1 MTQPLNSA
9 PEAAEPLGEMER
21 TEQGQV
27 GADSQADDA
36 LSQNEASFRRLVE
49 FAPDVIYRW
58 RMPPK
63 AGYDYVSPSIEQL
76 TGYSA
81 AELVADPAL
90 GIEIVHPADRLVTS
104 EIMSAAGKHAG
115 PYTVRWL
122 RRDGGITWAE
132 HHVAPIRDDNGE
144 VVAIEGIARDVTVR
158 VESDRRLAESEA
170 RLRHLDERSI
180 DMIYRFR
187 FLPEPGFEYVSGGV
201 TAITGW
207 APDDFYS
214 DPGLMFRM
222 LHPDEREK
230 AAALMQDPTDELHQ
244 LRLRLRH
251 RDGHWVWTEHRTVPV
266 VDEHG
271 VLIASEAIARDI
283 SEQVRAEAELV
294 ESERIS
300 RSVLES
306 IPGPTIVLD
315 ANGVIS
321 MANRAWD
328 EYMTASGT
336 EAARYGV
343 GADYMAACDQAALG
357 GVQSAA
363 EVAAGVRAVLA
374 GAHDSFQ
381 LDYPASG
388 VDDDRWFSLN
398 VSPMRTETGGAV
410 VLHDDITDR
419 KRYEEQLRHQ
429 ALHDPLTSLPN
440 RALLSDRLGGAI
452 GRAQRD
458 GTEVGVLLLDVD
470 GFKVVNDA
478 LGHAAGDELL
488 MSMAAR
494 LAHLVR
500 PGDTVARLGG
510 DEFVVLCEALAGRH
524 EASAVAARIVTGLA
538 VPLRQPDGGDLNI
551 TVSVGVA
558 IGDGA
563 TSADALLRDA
573 DAAMYH
579 AKERG
584 RNRFEMF
591 EAGLGGRAFARLT
604 LEETLRRA
612 IENSEFRLFYQPVV
626 ELQSGV
632 CVGME
637 ALLRWAHPVR
647 GLLLPDEFLSVAEET
662 GLIVPIGDWV
672 LREACQQRRRWQ
684 QSHPHATPLPISVN
698 VSAQQMKRPRFAHE
712 AAAAIADAGIT
723 PHEIVL
729 ELTER
734 TLMDASVIPT
744 AVLLHDLG
752 VRLAVDDFGIGYSSL
767 SYLKTLPIDQL
778 KIDQSFV
785 AELGRNP
792 IDTAIVSAVV
802 SMTRALGIVALA
814 EGVETPNQ
822 RDELLTLGCELA
834 QGFLYARPAPP
845 EQLDSFLGGVDPAS
859 DEQERLRHSDH
870 RSHRLRVVG

>member
-1 MTQPLNSA
+1 
-9 PEAAEPLGEMER
+9 MER
-21 TEQGQV
+21 TEHRQAG
-27 GADSQADDA
+27 SQDDDA
-36 LSQNEASFRRLVE
+36 LRQSEASFRRLVE
-49 FAPDVIYRW
+49 YAPDVIYRW
-58 RMPPK
+58 RMRPNP
-63 AGYDYVSPSIEQL
+63 GYDYVSPSIEQL

-81 AELVADPAL
+81 AELCADPAL
-90 GIEIVHPADRLVTS
+90 AVEIVYPADRLVTV
-104 EIMSAAGKHAG
+104 EILSAAGKHAG
-115 PYTVRWL
+115 PYIVRWQ

-132 HHVAPIRDDNGE
+132 HHVVPIRDDGGE
-144 VVAIEGIARDVTVR
+144 VVAVEGIARDVTVR

-170 RLRHLDERSI
+170 RLRHLDERAI

-187 FLPEPGFEYVSGGV
+187 FLPEPGFDYVSGGV
-201 TAITGW
+201 EVITGW
-207 APDDFYS
+207 TPDDFYA

-222 LHPDEREK
+222 LHPDDRDN
-230 AAALMQDPTDELHQ
+230 ATTMMQDPTDELHQ
-244 LRLRLRH
+244 LQLRLQH

-271 VLIASEAIARDI
+271 VLVATEAVARDI
-283 SEQVRAEAELV
+283 SDQVLAETKLV
-294 ESERIS
+294 ESDRVS

-306 IPGPTIVLD
+306 IPGPTAVLD
-315 ANGVIS
+315 AKGIIS
-321 MANRAWD
+321 MVNRAWD
-328 EYMTASGT
+328 EYMLNCGVKPEDYGAGVDYPAMCDR
-336 EAARYGV
+336 AAR
-343 GADYMAACDQAALG
+343 G
-357 GVQSAA
+357 GTSSAS

-381 LDYPASG
+381 LDYPATGS
-388 VDDDRWFSLN
+388 DDDRWFSMD

-410 VLHDDITDR
+410 VLHSDITDR
-419 KRYEEQLRHQ
+419 KRYEGQLRHQ

-440 RALLSDRLGGAI
+440 RALLSDRISGAL
-452 GRAQRD
+452 GRARRD
-458 GTEVGVLLLDVD
+458 GNEVGVLLLDLD

-478 LGHAAGDELL
+478 LGHAAGDDLL
-488 MSMAAR
+488 VTVAAR
-494 LAHLVR
+494 LAALVR

-510 DEFVVLCEALAGRH
+510 DEFVILCEALGDPG
-524 EASAVAARIVTGLA
+524 EVTAVAERVVSGLA
-538 VPLRQPDGGDLNI
+538 TPLRQQDGGELAI

-558 IGDGA
+558 VGDG
-563 TSADALLRDA
+563 SASGDSLLRDA

-584 RNRFEMF
+584 RNRFEIF
-591 EAGLGGRAFARLT
+591 DVGFGGRALARLT
-604 LEETLRRA
+604 LEETLKRA
-612 IENSEFRLFYQPVV
+612 IENDEFRLFYQPVV
-626 ELQSGV
+626 ELQSGA

-647 GLLLPDEFLSVAEET
+647 GLLAPDEFLTVAEET

-684 QSHPHATPLPISVN
+684 QSHPDAAQLPISVN
-698 VSAQQMKRPRFAHE
+698 VSAQQMKRPRFAQE
-712 AAAAIADAGIT
+712 AASAIEDAGIT

-734 TLMDASVIPT
+734 TLMDASVIPS
-744 AVLLHDLG
+744 AVMLHDLG

-814 EGVETPNQ
+814 EGVETSNQ
-822 RDELLTLGCELA
+822 RDELLTIGCELA
-834 QGFLYARPAPP
+834 QGFLYARPALP
-845 EQLDSFLGGVDPAS
+845 EQLESFLHGDTAS
-859 DEQERLRHSDH
+859 DEQERLRHADH
-870 RSHRLRVVG
+870 RSRRLRVAG